1 MKIKYIIILTIL
13 TFSQSICIGQT
24 SKFQQL
30 DFMLG
35 DWNGRGSGF
44 GNDSL
49 TINSFFKPDMIGK
62 YIEFK
67 NESWFEPTSNNP
79 EGEHHIDRGFI
90 SYDKARDAVVIR
102 QFHTEGYVIQYTLA
116 DSLSNDTMLVFES
129 ESIENFVPGG
139 KARWTIK
146 KISDNQIE
154 TTFDV
159 AFPNSDYSC
168 LGVNKLSK

>member
-1 MKIKYIIILTIL
+1 M
-13 TFSQSICIGQT
+13 GE
-24 SKFQQL
+24 
-30 DFMLG
+30 
-35 DWNGRGSGF
+35 WNGTGSGF
-44 GNDSL
+44 GNESS
-49 TINSFFKPDMIGK
+49 TVETFFKSVMNDR

-67 NESWFEPTSNNP
+67 NESWFEPTSNTP
-79 EGEHHIDRGFI
+79 E
-90 SYDKARDAVVIR
+90 RDLIFIR
-102 QFHTEGYVIQYTLA
+102 QFQVEGYINQYILA

-154 TTFDV
+154 TIFDV

-168 LGVNKLSK
+168 MGEINSRNNGQRKSI

>member
-1 MKIKYIIILTIL
+1 MKIKYLPILAFL
-13 TFSQSICIGQT
+13 TFSPPICFGQNAN
-24 SKFQQL
+24 FQQL
-30 DFMLG
+30 EFLIG
-35 DWNGRGSGF
+35 EWSGRGSGF
-44 GNDSL
+44 GNESS

-90 SYDKARDAVVIR
+90 SLDKERDLFVIR
-102 QFHTEGYVIQYTLA
+102 QFHIEGYVIQYILV
-116 DSLSNDTMLVFES
+116 DSLSNDTVLVFES

-139 KARWTIK
+139 EARWTITT
-146 KISDNQIE
+146 ISENQIE
-154 TTFDV
+154 TIFDV

-168 LGVNKLSK
+168 MGVNKLRK